1 MRGGR
6 GLIPQAEGLGV
17 AVDAINAGYTPIELV
32 T

>member
-17 AVDAINAGYTPIELV
+17 AVDAINAEGAPIEFV
-32 T
+32 A